1 MRSSI
6 NNEILNKMR
15 NESYTK
21 EGVYAQLII
30 NVLDESNK
38 FSRKLSNVYVNH
50 NIIEMILLDETLC
63 FLHYEFGRDKDEF
76 CPKFIKACEAL
87 NKQFNKDYPN
97 ANDYTGDYK
106 KNYYKKS
113 FFGVR
118 IFMRKINS
126 KITFPLQINSKV
138 KSYFVS
144 LDNSEEQGEICLS
157 ISWYKGKRYGHNF
170 LNEDYSIDRKL
181 TKSEILKLQ
190 TEIELIANLNHE
202 GCIDYDVVQ
211 EIIDNFLISQ
221 NQKSEL
227 NQKTNLTSIYC

>member
-1 MRSSI
+1 MRSSK
-6 NNEILNKMR
+6 NNAILNKMR
-15 NESYTK
+15 NESYTQK
-21 EGVYAQLII
+21 EGVFAQLII

-126 KITFPLQINSKV
+126 KITFPLQIKPIV
-138 KSYFVS
+138 QSYFAS
-144 LDNSEEQGEICLS
+144 LDNSEERGEISLS
-157 ISWYKGKRYGHNF
+157 MGWYIGKRYGHNF

-190 TEIELIANLNHE
+190 TKIETAVNQNHEELIDCN
-202 GCIDYDVVQ
+202 VVQ
-211 EIIDNFLISQ
+211 EIIDTFLQ
-221 NQKSEL
+221 REL
-227 NQKTNLTSIYC
+227 NQNSILI